1 MNTNKNWKHKLVGK
15 IGLGNLKVLK
25 IIVKGSLEAIVHK
38 LPAIMNTSQYDTA
51 MVP

>member
-1 MNTNKNWKHKLVGK
+1 
-15 IGLGNLKVLK
+15 LGNLKVLK

-38 LPAIMNTSQYDTA
+38 LLAIMNTSHYNTA